1 MSFMQMMTTRIGNA
15 VLLAVFLAI
24 AAGIHSEAWSAQPP
38 QAFSNW
44 PLIPLRNGP
53 NEIDI
58 DGDGHQDLVFVA
70 WRDNANAHGY
80 ELVTFYRGGNSDD
93 AKWQVVPFEGMDNG
107 LNGRPFDDSFRTSQ
121 GADCVLRAMAVVRKP
136 STREPVTVV
145 VGERDF
151 GQSYADAANVKFIVY
166 RIARND
172 NGIPGWPAVY
182 FQRDRTIDGKS
193 KHCDVNEAFTSELGI
208 RIER

>member
-1 MSFMQMMTTRIGNA
+1 MFKQTMTMRISHA

-24 AAGIHSEAWSAQPP
+24 AAGIHGEPWSAQPP

-44 PLIPLRNGP
+44 SLIPLRNGP

-80 ELVTFYRGGNSDD
+80 EFVNFYHSGNTDD
-93 AKWQVVPFEGMDNG
+93 AKWQVVPFEGLAEG
-107 LNGRPFDDSFRTSQ
+107 LNGRPLDDSFRTHQ
-121 GADCVLRAMAVVRKP
+121 GADCVLRAIAVVRKP
-136 STREPVTVV
+136 ATREPVTVV

-151 GQSYADAANVKFIVY
+151 GQSYADSAGVKFVVY
-166 RIARND
+166 RIVRND
-172 NGIPGWPAVY
+172 NGTPGWPALY
-182 FQRDRTIDGKS
+182 FQRDTTIEAKS
-193 KHCDVNEAFTSELGI
+193 KHCDVNEAFSSELGI
-208 RIER
+208 RIGR